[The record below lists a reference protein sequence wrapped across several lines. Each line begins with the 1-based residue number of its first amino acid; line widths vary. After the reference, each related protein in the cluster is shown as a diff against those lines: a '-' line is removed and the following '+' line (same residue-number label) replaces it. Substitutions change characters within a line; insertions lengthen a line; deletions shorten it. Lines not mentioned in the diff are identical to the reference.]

1 MTSFDSLPRGVPS
14 NWRESKTQTVKAK
27 RRSGPKTSRVDQQD
41 ALALVSDVIKTI
53 GRKLELI
60 DVDGDLDFYHAANA
74 YLDQYEEDERLNR
87 RPVFSFLSEM
97 VNARARYKNLT
108 YGQVKGI
115 LNCLRADL
123 ERAARTPVTSSPNVQ
138 DATPTTPDGYYT
150 IVTETGEHVTLRL
163 RTAIV
168 NPQSDLKLPAGAQVA
183 AYLAGPDNETAYQRF
198 AWVFGS
204 KPQVWKR
211 YRDDSRIVRALSA
224 LLSGDYKEFG
234 MAFALESNHCC
245 RCGKRLTVPA
255 SINRG
260 LGPDCAEAGW

>member
-1 MTSFDSLPRGVPS
+1 MTSFDNLPHGVPS
-14 NWRESKTQTVKAK
+14 NWRESKTQTTKT
-27 RRSGPKTSRVDQQD
+27 RRASNPKTSRVDESD

-53 GRKLELI
+53 GRKLELV
-60 DVDGDLDFYHAANA
+60 DVDSDLDFYHAANA
-74 YLDQYEEDERLNR
+74 YLDQYTQEVASGRN
-87 RPVFSFLSEM
+87 PFSFLDEM
-97 VNARARYKNLT
+97 VSARARYKNLT

-123 ERAARTPVTSSPNVQ
+123 ERAARTPATSSPNVQ

-163 RTAIV
+163 RTAIIHEG
-168 NPQSDLKLPAGAQVA
+168 SDLKLPAGAQVA
-183 AYLAGPDNETAYQRF
+183 SYLAGPDNESAYQRF

-211 YRDDSRIVRALSA
+211 YREDSRIVRALSA